1 MTQTF
6 PKEAVVFGAEII
18 KMLETGLIKK
28 AELKIAEK
36 GFEATEL
43 VKKNPFTRE
52 YFNAL
57 FTFLEVNIPENLLEK
72 LNEKVREIIFE
83 GELLC
88 CAENK
93 HGTDLKKLRKL
104 SKVIIEN

>member
-1 MTQTF
+1 METILKTKINHKMTQTF

-36 GFEATEL
+36 GFEAVEQI
-43 VKKNPFTRE
+43 KKNPFTRE

-57 FTFLEVNIPENLLEK
+57 FTFLEVNTPENLLEK

-83 GELLC
+83 GEELVMI
-88 CAENK
+88 
-93 HGTDLKKLRKL
+93 
-104 SKVIIEN
+104 S